1 MARFLVRRLL
11 VMIVLLFV
19 ISVITFFMFI
29 VILPGKNQAALIAG
43 RLATPAEVHL
53 ISVRYGFDKPV
64 YVQYVDTMKNIFTG
78 QAYSY
83 QSGFNVLSEIKAGM
97 GATLSLALG
106 AGFIWLFTSI
116 VVGTL
121 AAIRAGKY
129 TDRILTVLSMIGVS
143 MPPFF
148 FGAVLIYY
156 AGYKASILPLA
167 NYVPLTTNPVQWL
180 THMIAPWIT
189 LSILFIGF
197 YSRVLRST
205 ILDSINEDYVRTARA
220 KGLSERQV
228 LIRHVLRNSLIPIIS
243 LWGLDLAQVIG
254 GGAILT
260 ETVFNLHGVG
270 QLARDSIGRLDT
282 ITLMAIVLLT
292 ALAVVLLQALVDV
305 FHAYLD
311 PRIRLDG

>member
-1 MARFLVRRLL
+1 MTRFLARRFLV
-11 VMIVLLFV
+11 MIALLFV
-19 ISVITFFMFI
+19 ISVITFLMF
-29 VILPGKNQAALIAG
+29 VVVLPGGNPAALIAG

-53 ISVRYGFDKPV
+53 ISQRYGFDKPV
-64 YVQYVDTMKNIFTG
+64 YVQYVDTMKNIITG

-83 QSGFNVLSEIKAGM
+83 QSGFNVVDEIKQGFP
-97 GATLSLALG
+97 ATLSLAIG
-106 AGFIWLFTSI
+106 AGLIWLFTSI
-116 VVGTL
+116 VIGTL
-121 AAIRAGKY
+121 AAIRAGRY
-129 TDRILTVLSMIGVS
+129 TDRVLTVLSMIGVS

-148 FGAVLIYY
+148 FGAVLLYY
-156 AGYKASILPLA
+156 VGYQLGWIPLG
-167 NYVPLTTNPVQWL
+167 NYVPFTTNPASWFWHL
-180 THMIAPWIT
+180 LAPWFT

-205 ILDSINEDYVRTARA
+205 ILDSLNEDYVRTARA

-228 LIRHVLRNSLIPIIS
+228 LIRHILRNSLIPIIS

-282 ITLMAIVLLT
+282 ITLLAIVLLT
-292 ALAVVLLQALVDV
+292 AVAVVVLGAIVDV
-305 FHAYLD
+305 IHAFLD
-311 PRIRLDG
+311 PRIRLDA